1 MSLNSAKEKAE
12 KYQCDRPLTLYEKYS
27 RKDACKLLNWD
38 NDESSTMYGYKPKH
52 GTCPIFV
59 TYHKNDEVE
68 SSVDYGDEFLN
79 PELFK
84 WYTRSNRTLQ
94 SQEVQKVIHSD
105 ENDMDIHIFVKKD
118 DGEGTDFYYL
128 GKGFPDKSSVE
139 EDRMIDKNGKDL
151 PVVHMNMVMEQ
162 AVEGKLYHYLMEE

>member
-1 MSLNSAKEKAE
+1 M
-12 KYQCDRPLTLYEKYS
+12 
-27 RKDACKLLNWD
+27 
-38 NDESSTMYGYKPKH
+38 
-52 GTCPIFV
+52 

-139 EDRMIDKNGKDL
+139 EDRMTDKNGKDL
-151 PVVHMNMVMEQ
+151 PVVHMNMMMEQ
-162 AVEGKLYHYLMEE
+162 AVEGELYHYLIEE